1 MSQKIVTRKGDMRQ
15 RKAAQS
21 SLMEVAQ
28 VRQTFNQRKK
38 KADTQYDAWEMEKK
52 KTDRARAALDVA
64 EDNLAAAQEI
74 IDQDYLPEGAQ
85 PPARIHKRDQ
95 LGMIVAQLNTA
106 LEAQKRSQV
115 QAFDENASAERLV
128 FESAKE
134 LHKMLDVLED
144 ADMVTKINKDLDE
157 VRADGLRRVE
167 MARAKTWESE
177 QMEAVDARAAQ
188 VQELTRIAA
197 KQTATTKLNHRN
209 ATTRLKVA
217 GQKRDATLE
226 AINATEAVHQLDR
239 ADAVLELKTNTDA
252 ARIVAAKQSDAVVK
266 KAERAKKQLEDEK
279 ESLLSRGI
287 NPYVEF
293 RRREFDAEARHREK
307 SLKDAVVHNKVNL
320 ANRLITEEIEG
331 FKDEAADAKTR
342 FYEKQHRDAQGRS
355 VTEDKVTSYV
365 KNTMSGGH
373 EVLDPTGRA
382 PRVDPSQVTNIK
394 DRSFGLGKSSRIPAP
409 SMKRITESV
418 RKDLQVDENDLGEYQ
433 RLITGLLSKEDK
445 EQLAAEKANNR
456 PTTASGL
463 TNEEKK
469 ALLAENERKVKDAA
483 VVAELKGFANEAGK
497 IPGTTSAAKTVNL
510 EDDDLEMEDLLKITE
525 LNAGGAVSGES
536 LALVSPKYAPAKQT
550 QFELNSLERA
560 KEAQRKRLEEGTVQ
574 IAGGREFKGQAFV
587 PKPAQ
592 LNFIDF
598 SVGEE
603 YTLVFTLTNTSYTFN
618 SFKILA
624 LDDAIVDFFEVT
636 FEKPGRMSA
645 GVSCPLTIKFKPE
658 VNEDIRSSV
667 NFNTQT
673 GPVAVPLICLIRRC
687 APRIT
692 TPTIDFGNMIMGQI
706 TTQKVEFNNTQ
717 AIGTEFK
724 FTYVDEN
731 NQPMSLAAVSRPL
744 TVPTEAS
751 QSPQVEEE
759 EAQVDH
765 SMPAENALDL
775 EQRVRRAVTKVL
787 RAKKVAN
794 PVPMSLKSMTHKIDG
809 YSTTS
814 MEVLC
819 APLAVGPIKQRF
831 CVEYL
836 SVKDSDKSLNDL
848 QEPVL
853 RKQYFDVQVA
863 ADEVPI
869 YFANDILDMRS
880 CLFGRTY
887 RQRIQLCNRSK
898 TAYRVNINIKTPYN
912 KYIEAS
918 PDMCFVQGNSS
929 QFINIKY
936 TPTAELLT
944 DLGYYTL
951 PEPGFPG
958 SALVSLPIQVD
969 VTNQE
974 LPVIFKV
981 QSYVTPATVELST
994 PKLDFGTVYV
1004 NQFSTAKLS
1013 LRNTSML
1020 PQKVAFVRLKKE
1032 ITISPN
1038 EGFGVLLPNESLHF
1052 EVSFCPILP
1061 VPYSFDLVVQTSV
1074 NDTYKIKVTGNGVD
1088 SPILMSNSVITMRTT
1103 GPGERVVEAC
1113 TFTNTSSERQCAEIC
1128 MPDARFTW
1136 LKVSPTI
1143 VDLAPGASQRIECE
1157 YCPPRDASTL
1167 DPHEWHKQLKNDMA
1181 AAEPEEGAA
1190 VKTSPFDSFT
1200 DDSGWV
1206 WARGLYGELQWVK
1219 EGAGTTFPEKEKN
1232 VLAENTSSLEGVDD
1246 PDAEATPESDEQQLE
1261 AAAEQKEEKMEEFR
1275 PTDLPANEWGVGGR
1289 WTLPVCI
1296 QGRSKNGE
1304 VKTQSPMFLCV
1315 NTMATLPQLVADPK
1329 GLDFGQLSLGTRIL
1343 KSFKIINKG
1352 HQTVNLGCNGI
1363 NAVGCFTII
1372 RPPKSIGPGE
1382 VRQVMIECLLER
1394 PGMNVDILEITNEAE
1409 AGGHALR
1416 IELRA
1421 HGLKPLISLSKLLPP
1436 PSNWN
1441 DRCGIMDFADVVVGD
1456 VIKQSFSVLNSSSFS
1471 VVVNILRSAGKGLSP
1486 VKQAELIERTT
1497 RGLPVISFRPEVF
1510 SVGPGESLD
1519 VEVTFCCDAQ
1529 RFRPFREDLEVV
1541 VGQTDEVLKVGIV
1554 GRSRARQVFLLTG
1567 NPADEPF
1574 NKVMVPGG
1582 AGVYPVQDSFARHFS
1597 KDVRDLDAGVKK
1609 FLSLAPTAE
1618 PPIKLEYPD
1627 PFAESADPSTYTEGA
1642 AAPAGKAAKGA
1653 PPPTEGKVSR
1663 SQVRK
1668 LLVAC
1673 ALVKDARPGN
1683 GNGTFE
1689 VKMSPEMAACGFF
1702 TLSADK
1708 GAVNAGATTPVD
1720 ITCTLPKPRGMGG
1733 LSAGSWK
1740 EYKATVVLTG
1750 GWAQEGNPASVE
1762 VPVILNAFVGL

>member
-1 MSQKIVTRKGDMRQ
+1 MSQRIVTRKGDMQ
-15 RKAAQS
+15 KRKAAQS
-21 SLMEVAQ
+21 SLLEIAQ
-28 VRQTFNQRKK
+28 IRQTFNQRKK
-38 KADTQYDAWEMEKK
+38 KADTQYDTWEMEKK
-52 KTDRARAALDVA
+52 KSERALTALNVA

-95 LGMIVAQLNTA
+95 LALVVAQLNTA
-106 LEAQKRSQV
+106 LEAQRRSQAL
-115 QAFDENASAERLV
+115 AFDNNASAERLV

-134 LHKMLDVLED
+134 MHKMLEVLED
-144 ADMVTKINKDLDE
+144 ADMITKVNKDLDD

-167 MARAKTWESE
+167 LARAKTWESE

-188 VQELTRIAA
+188 IQELTRIAA
-197 KQTATTKLNHRN
+197 KQTATTKLNHKN
-209 ATTRLKVA
+209 ATQRLRDA
-217 GQKRDATLE
+217 GQKRDATIEVILK
-226 AINATEAVHQLDR
+226 TEEEHQLDR
-239 ADAVLELKTNTDA
+239 QDAVLELKANTDA
-252 ARIVAAKQSDAVVK
+252 ARLVAARQSDDVVK
-266 KAERAKKQLEDEK
+266 EAELAAKQLEDEK

-293 RRREFDAEARHREK
+293 RRREFGAEAKHREK
-307 SLKDAVVHNKVNL
+307 TLKNAVVQNKVNL

-331 FKDEAADAKTR
+331 FKDDAADAKAR

-355 VTEDKVTSYV
+355 VTENKITSYV
-365 KNTMSGGH
+365 KSTMSGGH

-382 PRVDPSQVTNIK
+382 PRVDPSQVTTIK
-394 DRSFGLGKSSRIPAP
+394 DRSFGLGKSSRIPAS
-409 SMKRITESV
+409 SMRRITEGV
-418 RKDLQVDENDLGEYQ
+418 RKELKVDENDLGEYQ
-433 RLITGLLSKEDK
+433 RLITGLLSKEDR
-445 EQLAAEKANNR
+445 EQLAAEQASNR
-456 PTTASGL
+456 PATASGL

-469 ALLAENERKVKDAA
+469 ALLLENERKLKDAA
-483 VVAELKGFANEAGK
+483 VMAELTSFASETGK

-510 EDDDLEMEDLLKITE
+510 EDDDLELEDLLKITE
-525 LNAGGAVSGES
+525 LNAGGAVAGES
-536 LALVSPKYAPAKQT
+536 LAAVSPKYATAKQT
-550 QFELNSLERA
+550 QFELNSLDKA
-560 KEAQRKRLEEGTVQ
+560 KESQRKRLEEGTVQ
-574 IAGGREFKGQAFV
+574 IAGGREFKGQSFV
-587 PKPAQ
+587 PKPAA
-592 LNFIDF
+592 LKFIDF
-598 SVGEE
+598 NVGEE
-603 YTLVFTLTNTSYTFN
+603 YTTVFTLTNASYTFN
-618 SFKILA
+618 SFKIIA
-624 LDDAIVDFFEVT
+624 LDDAIVDFFEIT

-658 VNEDIRSSV
+658 VNEDIRSYV

-692 TPTIDFGNMIMGQI
+692 SPIIDFGNMIMGQI

-731 NQPMSLAAVSRPL
+731 NEPMSLAVAARLS
-744 TVPTEAS
+744 TVPAGGN
-751 QSPQVEEE
+751 QSPRASDDEP
-759 EAQVDH
+759 QVDH
-765 SMPAENALDL
+765 MLPAESAVDL

-787 RAKKVAN
+787 RAKKLEN
-794 PVPMSLKSMTHKIDG
+794 PVPISLKSMTHKIDG
-809 YSTTS
+809 YGTAS
-814 MEVLC
+814 MEVIC
-819 APLAVGPIKQRF
+819 APLDIGSIKQRF

-848 QEPVL
+848 QELVL
-853 RKQYFDVQVA
+853 RKQYFDVRVV

-869 YFANDILDMRS
+869 YLANDVLDMRS

-887 RQRIQLCNRSK
+887 RQRIQLCNRSR
-898 TAYRVNINIKTPYN
+898 TAYRVNINIKAPYN
-912 KYIEAS
+912 KYVEAS
-918 PDMCFVQGNSS
+918 PNMCFVQGNSS

-958 SALVSLPIQVD
+958 SALVSLPIQID

-974 LPVIFKV
+974 IPVIFKV
-981 QSYVTPATVELST
+981 KSYVTPATVEMST
-994 PKLDFGTVYV
+994 QQMDFGTVYV
-1004 NQFSTAKLS
+1004 NQFSTAMLTLK
-1013 LRNTSML
+1013 NTSML
-1020 PQKVAFVRLKKE
+1020 PQKIAFVRLKKE
-1032 ITISPN
+1032 ITVKPN
-1038 EGFGVLLPNESLHF
+1038 EGFAVLLPNESMDF
-1052 EVSFCPILP
+1052 EVSFCPIHP
-1061 VPYSFDLVVQTSV
+1061 VPYSFDLVLQTSV
-1074 NDTYKIKVTGNGVD
+1074 NDAYKIKVTGNGID

-1103 GPGERVVEAC
+1103 GPGERVVESC
-1113 TFTNTSSERQCAEIC
+1113 TFTNTTSDRQCAEIC
-1128 MPDARFTW
+1128 VPDSRFTW

-1143 VDLAPGASQRIECE
+1143 LDLEPGASKRVECE
-1157 YCPPRDASTL
+1157 YCPPREANTL
-1167 DPHEWHKQLKNDMA
+1167 EPYAWHEQLKSEIQEVA
-1181 AAEPEEGAA
+1181 PEGAA
-1190 VKTSPFDSFT
+1190 VTTSPFDTFT
-1200 DDSGWV
+1200 DESGWV
-1206 WARGLYGELQWVK
+1206 WAKGMYGELQWVK
-1219 EGAGTTFPEKEKN
+1219 AGAGTTFPDKR
-1232 VLAENTSSLEGVDD
+1232 VAATASSLEGVDD
-1246 PDAEATPESDEQQLE
+1246 PDAEATTESNES
-1261 AAAEQKEEKMEEFR
+1261 APEQKEEKVEEFQ

-1296 QGRSKNGE
+1296 QRRGKSGE
-1304 VKTQSPMFLCV
+1304 VKTQAPMFLCV
-1315 NTMATLPQLVADPK
+1315 NTMSTLPQLVADPK

-1352 HQTVNLGCNGI
+1352 HQTVKLRCTGI

-1372 RPPKSIGPGE
+1372 RPPKSVGPGE

-1456 VIKQSFSVLNSSSFS
+1456 VLKQSFSIKNSSSFS

-1486 VKQAELIERTT
+1486 AKQAELIERTA

-1510 SVGPGESLD
+1510 SVGPGESKD
-1519 VEVTFCCDAQ
+1519 VEVTFSCDAQ

-1574 NKVMVPGG
+1574 NKVMAPGG
-1582 AGVYPVQDSFARHFS
+1582 AGVFPVQDTFARHFS
-1597 KDVRDLDAGVKK
+1597 KEVRDLDASVKK
-1609 FLSLAPTAE
+1609 ALSLAPAAE

-1627 PFAESADPSTYTEGA
+1627 PFAADADPSTYTEGA
-1642 AAPAGKAAKGA
+1642 AAPAGGKAAKGA
-1653 PPPTEGKVSR
+1653 PPPTEGKLSR

-1673 ALVKDARPGN
+1673 ASVKDARPGN

-1689 VKMSPEMAACGFF
+1689 VKMSQAMAATGFF

-1708 GAVNAGATTPVD
+1708 GAVTAGATTPVD
-1720 ITCTLPKPRGMGG
+1720 ITCTLPQPRGMGG

-1740 EYKATVVLTG
+1740 EYTATVVLTG
-1750 GWAQEGNPASVE
+1750 GWVQEGSPATVE
-1762 VPVILNAFVGL
+1762 VPVILQAFVGL